1 LVPAI
6 GLMIERFRDGVPW
19 AGLAA
24 GAGAWALSTQL
35 NYVFATVHCES
46 LAWLRAMTAIACL
59 LISAAGLALTWPA
72 WSGRHGDLLE
82 EDVIGPHPR
91 RLVAGMSILAA
102 ALFGLAILLQAV
114 GLLIL
119 ECKP

>member
-1 LVPAI
+1 MTARI
-6 GLMIERFRDGVPW
+6 KDGIPW

-24 GAGAWALSTQL
+24 GATAWALSTQL
-35 NYVFATVHCES
+35 NYVFASVHCES
-46 LAWLRAMTAIACL
+46 LAWLRAVTAIACL
-59 LISAAGLALTWPA
+59 LIAGAGLALTWPA

-102 ALFGLAILLQAV
+102 ALFGLAILLQAAV
-114 GLLIL
+114 LLIL

>member
-1 LVPAI
+1 
-6 GLMIERFRDGVPW
+6 MIERFRDGLPW

-24 GAGAWALSTQL
+24 GAGAWALSTQM
-35 NYVFATVHCES
+35 NYIFATVHCES
-46 LAWLRAMTAIACL
+46 LAWLREATAIACL
-59 LISAAGLALTWPA
+59 VIAAVGIALTWPA
-72 WSGRHGDLLE
+72 WRRRHGDLLE

-91 RLVAGMSILAA
+91 KLVAGVSILAA
-102 ALFGLAILLQAV
+102 ILFGLAILLQGA

>member
-1 LVPAI
+1 MTARLK
-6 GLMIERFRDGVPW
+6 DGIPW

-24 GAGAWALSTQL
+24 GATAWALSTQL

-46 LAWLRAMTAIACL
+46 LAWLRAVTSIACL
-59 LISAAGLALTWPA
+59 VIAAVGLALTWPA
-72 WSGRHGDLLE
+72 WRRRHGDLLE

-91 RLVAGMSILAA
+91 RLVAGVSILAA
-102 ALFGLAILLQAV
+102 TLFGLAILLQAAGV
-114 GLLIL
+114 LIL

>member
-1 LVPAI
+1 MTARI
-6 GLMIERFRDGVPW
+6 KDGVPW

-46 LAWLRAMTAIACL
+46 LAWLRVATAIACL
-59 LISAAGLALTWPA
+59 VISAAGFALTWPA
-72 WSGRHGDLLE
+72 WIGRDGDLLK
-82 EDVIGPHPR
+82 EDVFGPHPR

-102 ALFGLAILLQAV
+102 ALFGLAILLQAA
-114 GLLIL
+114 GSLIL